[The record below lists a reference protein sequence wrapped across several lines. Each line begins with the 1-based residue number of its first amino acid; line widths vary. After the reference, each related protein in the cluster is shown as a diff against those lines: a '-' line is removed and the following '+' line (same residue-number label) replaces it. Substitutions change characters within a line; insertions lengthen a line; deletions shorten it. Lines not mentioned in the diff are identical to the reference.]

1 MPDRTVAVDD
11 IASTTA
17 SGGKAVTFSP
27 AFKDLQGLAIS
38 ADNLATGDFYEITSK
53 SATGCTIKFKN
64 SGGSVVDRT
73 FGYVAKG
80 YGYLESS

>member
-17 SGGKAVTFSP
+17 GGGKAVTFSP
-27 AFKDLQGLAIS
+27 AFKALQGLGVS
-38 ADNLATGDFYEITSK
+38 ADNLATGDFYIISAK
-53 SATGCTIKFKN
+53 SATGFTIKFSN
-64 SGGSVVDRT
+64 SSGAVVDRT